1 MGVLAGLIYVYVAIL
16 VADALLS
23 WFPGQSPQLRQAKR
37 IARTLTDPVLAP
49 VRRVVPPAGG
59 LDFSVMI
66 VVFILLAVAR
76 AL

>member
-1 MGVLAGLIYVYVAIL
+1 MNVLADLIDVYVVIL